1 MTNKEKANFRKYFN
15 KYKDE
20 FTDDEIVGGYIFGW
34 KPEKGQGA
42 GDAYGQSEMEDD
54 EETMR
59 YIDTLDN
66 LARELRGGRR

>member
-1 MTNKEKANFRKYFN
+1 MKLTKKEQKDFKQYFD

-34 KPEKGQGA
+34 EPEKDRGA
-42 GDAYGQSEMEDD
+42 GDAYGQSEMEGD

-59 YIDTLDN
+59 YIDALDN
-66 LARELRGGRR
+66 LAREYRRA